1 MRSSMDDP
9 DGTPPPVNLT
19 NNPASDTDPNW
30 SPDGSMIAFASTRDN
45 NHNIYVMNADGS
57 GQTRLTRNAAPDF
70 SPAWS
75 PDGTRIV
82 FQSNRE
88 GGLVATLTFI

>member
-1 MRSSMDDP
+1 
-9 DGTPPPVNLT
+9 
-19 NNPASDTDPNW
+19 
-30 SPDGSMIAFASTRDN
+30 MIAFASTRDN